1 MSPFINKS
9 ENYTASHISVY
20 LGKCL
25 NQPFNQWVLWYIT
38 KFRYKLYY
46 SKHFWHYRR
55 TYNLGPD
62 CITMKKDNIY
72 SWLNIINVSLT
83 TKFLPFPVYCFV
95 SVFSCCSPWCQ
106 SNFLCWLRYV
116 LCFHVLSMKGMQ
128 LALVV
133 GTMDVSCLSLIIV
146 DFNCWMLLVL
156 LWYFEESLGTN
167 SVCSAMVLS
176 AVLLVIIFLF
186 LIVSSRLS

>member
-55 TYNLGPD
+55 TYNLCPD

-106 SNFLCWLRYV
+106 SNFLLLTQICLVFSCVVNEGNATSFSCWYNGCLLFV
-116 LCFHVLSMKGMQ
+116 LDNCRFQLLSVIGAFMIFRR
-128 LALVV
+128 
-133 GTMDVSCLSLIIV
+133 IIG
-146 DFNCWMLLVL
+146 N
-156 LWYFEESLGTN
+156 
-167 SVCSAMVLS
+167 
-176 AVLLVIIFLF
+176 
-186 LIVSSRLS
+186 